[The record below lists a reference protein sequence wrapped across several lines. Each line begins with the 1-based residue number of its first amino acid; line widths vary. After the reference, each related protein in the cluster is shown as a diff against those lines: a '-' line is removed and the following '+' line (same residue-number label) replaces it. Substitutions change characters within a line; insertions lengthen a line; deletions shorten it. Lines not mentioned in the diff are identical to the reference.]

1 MNGKKSVVRYV
12 FAWVGA
18 VVVGAV
24 LGSIVQSQ
32 FSMAA
37 IASLGVEVTP
47 AEWLGV
53 TVRDLFGF
61 APVWAL
67 VVAVSLLPA
76 FPVAGLVVRRAPDAR
91 TGVYFLA
98 GGVGVMCA
106 LVIMTSVLPVTP
118 VAAARSPVGM
128 GLMALGGAVG
138 GVAFARWTA
147 TRVQ

>member
-1 MNGKKSVVRYV
+1 MTGMKSAVRYGV
-12 FAWVGA
+12 AWIGA
-18 VVVGAV
+18 VAVAAV

-37 IASLGVEVTP
+37 IVSLGVEVTP
-47 AEWLGV
+47 AQWLGV

-67 VVAVSLLPA
+67 VVAAALLLA
-76 FPVAGLVVRRAPDAR
+76 FPVAGLLARRAPDAR
-91 TGVYFLA
+91 MALYFLA

-106 LVIMTSVLPVTP
+106 LVIMAAVLPVTP
-118 VAAARSPVGM
+118 VAAARSPFGM
-128 GLMALGGAVG
+128 ALMALGGAVG

-147 TRVQ
+147 ARG